1 MTSYDDLRRI
11 MSIHDDE
18 YNNLCR
24 VATSYDGACYELLRA
39 MARLWRIMTTITT
52 NYAELLRRILR
63 VMTSYDEL

>member
-11 MSIHDDE
+11 VSIHGDE

-24 VATSYDGACYELLRA
+24 VATSYDGAYYELLRA